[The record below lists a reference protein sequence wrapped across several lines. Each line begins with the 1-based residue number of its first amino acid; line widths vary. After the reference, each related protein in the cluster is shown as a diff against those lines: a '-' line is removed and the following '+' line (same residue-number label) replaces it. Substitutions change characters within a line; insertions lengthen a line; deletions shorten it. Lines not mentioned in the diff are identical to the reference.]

1 MYFRTDLISR
11 DKEIYVYMDVCT
23 YLNEETTYR
32 RCESGWCDEK
42 DKNRGRMD
50 KKTLKKSNSCE
61 SPKKMVTFERILS
74 FFRLLLLSFPLHF
87 IPFLFIYFDLTSKKM
102 FTSTYNSLKLFLF
115 SVHATSISGF
125 QVARKLPNE
134 IFTWLFGKF
143 VKRLSIR
150 GSHVFSKNNSS
161 PRQATFHLRYC

>member
-1 MYFRTDLISR
+1 
-11 DKEIYVYMDVCT
+11 MDVCT

-32 RCESGWCDEK
+32 RCESDRYDEK
-42 DKNRGRMD
+42 DKNLGRTD
-50 KKTLKKSNSCE
+50 EKALKKSNSCE

-74 FFRLLLLSFPLHF
+74 LFLLLFLLLLFFPLHF

-134 IFTWLFGKF
+134 IFTWLFDKF
-143 VKRLSIR
+143 LKRLSIR
-150 GSHVFSKNNSS
+150 GSRVFSKNNSS
-161 PRQATFHLRYC
+161 PRQATFHLRHC

>member
-1 MYFRTDLISR
+1 MKRI
-11 DKEIYVYMDVCT
+11 KIWGE
-23 YLNEETTYR
+23 
-32 RCESGWCDEK
+32 
-42 DKNRGRMD
+42 RMR
-50 KKTLKKSNSCE
+50 KLLKSCE

-74 FFRLLLLSFPLHF
+74 LFLLLFLLLFFPLHF

-134 IFTWLFGKF
+134 IFTWLFDKF
-143 VKRLSIR
+143 LKRLSIR
-150 GSHVFSKNNSS
+150 GSRVFSKNNSS
-161 PRQATFHLRYC
+161 LRQATFHLRHC